1 MRWSARRP
9 NPVAFAVPARAPAAR
24 AFPTPFA
31 RSGRAFG
38 AIWPDPVAA
47 RYPSPMRP
55 LRRPHSRPLS
65 LSSMRR
71 FGAVIGI
78 ALASLTLGACAAF
91 LGDPA
96 RDARN
101 ACEKK
106 DGPSCFLAGNLVT
119 EKSGTNAEAIRLYVR
134 GCSVRHSPSCDAL
147 GNVKGALREQ
157 ALVGGCNAGDLVSCS
172 KRADELVT
180 AGNVDEARGI
190 RHEVCKK
197 SLTVVPGVAAR
208 EVEGIAEACASLA
221 RMIAAGEGGGRDDV
235 AAAKL
240 EVLAMSLRNEA
251 LYRHERED
259 DGKVLPDPAV
269 VAPEPPKRKG
279 GIKKAPPADP
289 TIAAR
294 EKFRRDFE
302 ARRAAREAWIASVQ
316 SGMNAASH
324 QKERGDPS
332 LPAPTALERAAAM
345 SPSAS
350 GAGAGPTQCQAC
362 VDSCGSM
369 NRCAADDFAGGRC
382 GHLRCA
388 GGGSCPDLDAC
399 VADCTSKAD
408 TCAKACGECAE
419 PPKSEPAMK
428 AGKQ

>member
-1 MRWSARRP
+1 
-9 NPVAFAVPARAPAAR
+9 
-24 AFPTPFA
+24 
-31 RSGRAFG
+31 
-38 AIWPDPVAA
+38 
-47 RYPSPMRP
+47 MRP
-55 LRRPHSRPLS
+55 LRRPPLRSLLPSRSPSSS
-65 LSSMRR
+65 LR
-71 FGAVIGI
+71 FGTTFGTAI
-78 ALASLTLGACAAF
+78 ASLALGACAAF

-106 DGPSCFLAGNLVT
+106 DGPSCFLAGNLVA
-119 EKSGTNAEAIRLYVR
+119 EKSGANAEAIRLYIR

-172 KRADELVT
+172 KRADELVA
-180 AGNVDEARGI
+180 AGNIDEARGI

-240 EVLAMSLRNEA
+240 DVLAVSLRNEA

-259 DGKVLPDPAV
+259 DAKVLPEPAV

-279 GIKKAPPADP
+279 GIKKAPPVDP
-289 TIAAR
+289 TTAAR
-294 EKFRRDFE
+294 EKFRREFE

-316 SGMNAASH
+316 SGMTAASQ
-324 QKERGDPS
+324 QKDRGDPS
-332 LPAPTALERAAAM
+332 LPTPTAIERATAM
-345 SPSAS
+345 MPGASSPSSATS
-350 GAGAGPTQCQAC
+350 GPSQCQSC
-362 VDSCGSM
+362 VDTCGA

-382 GHLRCA
+382 GHLRCPA
-388 GGGSCPDLDAC
+388 GAPCPDLDAC
-399 VADCTSKAD
+399 VAECTTRAD
-408 TCAKACGECAE
+408 ACTKACGDCTAE
-419 PPKSEPAMK
+419 PATKPAK
-428 AGKQ
+428 

>member
-1 MRWSARRP
+1 MRLLRPPFRR
-9 NPVAFAVPARAPAAR
+9 
-24 AFPTPFA
+24 
-31 RSGRAFG
+31 SSS
-38 AIWPDPVAA
+38 
-47 RYPSPMRP
+47 PSP
-55 LRRPHSRPLS
+55 SRGGFAGGVAL
-65 LSSMRR
+65 LGLLAVGASS
-71 FGAVIGI
+71 
-78 ALASLTLGACAAF
+78 CAAF

-106 DGPSCFLAGNLVT
+106 DGPSCFLAGNMVT
-119 EKSGTNAEAIRLYVR
+119 EKAGATNAEAIRLYVR

-147 GNVKGALREQ
+147 GNVKGPLREQ

-180 AGNVDEARGI
+180 SGNVDEARGI

-197 SLTVVPGVAAR
+197 SLTVVPGVPAR

-240 EVLAMSLRNEA
+240 DVLAMTLRNEA

-259 DGKVLPDPAV
+259 DAKVLPDPAV
-269 VAPEPPKRKG
+269 VAPEQPKRKSG
-279 GIKKAPPADP
+279 TKKAPPVDP

-294 EKFRRDFE
+294 EKFRREYE

-316 SGMNAASH
+316 TGMTVASKE
-324 QKERGDPS
+324 KERGDPS
-332 LPAPTALERAAAM
+332 LPAPTALERASSM
-345 SPSAS
+345 MPGAS
-350 GAGAGPTQCQAC
+350 GAASGPTHCQSC
-362 VDSCGSM
+362 IDGCGSM
-369 NRCAADDFAGGRC
+369 TRCAADDFAGGKC
-382 GHLRCA
+382 GHLRCP
-388 GGGSCPDLDAC
+388 GGGPCPDLDAC

-408 TCAKACGECAE
+408 LCTKACGDCAE
-419 PPKSEPAMK
+419 PSKPEPAPK
-428 AGKQ
+428 AVKP

>member
-1 MRWSARRP
+1 MRL
-9 NPVAFAVPARAPAAR
+9 
-24 AFPTPFA
+24 
-31 RSGRAFG
+31 
-38 AIWPDPVAA
+38 
-47 RYPSPMRP
+47 
-55 LRRPHSRPLS
+55 LRRPPSRSLLPSRSPLP
-65 LSSMRR
+65 SSPSSPSPR
-71 FGAVIGI
+71 FGAVIGVAI
-78 ALASLTLGACAAF
+78 ASLALGACAAF

-119 EKSGTNAEAIRLYVR
+119 EKSGTNAEAIRLYIR

-197 SLTVVPGVAAR
+197 SLTVVPGIAAR

-240 EVLAMSLRNEA
+240 DVLAMTLRNEA

-259 DGKVLPDPAV
+259 DAKVLPEPAV
-269 VAPEPPKRKG
+269 IAPEQPKRKG
-279 GIKKAPPADP
+279 ATKKAPPVDP

-294 EKFRRDFE
+294 EKFRREFE

-316 SGMNAASH
+316 SGMTAASQ
-324 QKERGDPS
+324 QKDRGDPS
-332 LPAPTALERAAAM
+332 LPTPTAIERATAM
-345 SPSAS
+345 MPGASSSSGPANAPS
-350 GAGAGPTQCQAC
+350 QCQSC
-362 VDSCGSM
+362 VDSCGSTT
-369 NRCAADDFAGGRC
+369 RCAADDFAGGRC
-382 GHLRCA
+382 GHLRCPA
-388 GGGSCPDLDAC
+388 GAPCPDLDAC
-399 VADCTSKAD
+399 VAECTTKAD
-408 TCAKACGECAE
+408 ACTKACGDCT
-419 PPKSEPAMK
+419 PEPATK
-428 AGKQ
+428 AAK

>member
-1 MRWSARRP
+1 MRL
-9 NPVAFAVPARAPAAR
+9 
-24 AFPTPFA
+24 
-31 RSGRAFG
+31 
-38 AIWPDPVAA
+38 
-47 RYPSPMRP
+47 
-55 LRRPHSRPLS
+55 LRRPPSRSPFHSRSPSPLATPARSSSS
-65 LSSMRR
+65 LPRSC
-71 FGAVIGI
+71 
-78 ALASLTLGACAAF
+78 ASLGVAIASLALGACAAF

-96 RDARN
+96 RDART

-119 EKSGTNAEAIRLYVR
+119 EKSGTTAEAIRLYTR

-172 KRADELVT
+172 KRADELVA

-197 SLTVVPGVAAR
+197 SLTVVPGIAAR

-240 EVLAMSLRNEA
+240 DVLAMSLRNEA

-259 DGKVLPDPAV
+259 DAKVLPEPAV

-279 GIKKAPPADP
+279 GIKKAPPVDP
-289 TIAAR
+289 TIASR
-294 EKFRRDFE
+294 EKFRRELE

-316 SGMNAASH
+316 SGMTAASQ
-324 QKERGDPS
+324 QKDRGDPS
-332 LPAPTALERAAAM
+332 LPTPTAIERATAM
-345 SPSAS
+345 MAGASSPS
-350 GAGAGPTQCQAC
+350 GAAKVPSQCQSC
-362 VDSCGSM
+362 VDSCGSA
-369 NRCAADDFAGGRC
+369 NRCAADDFAGGPC

-388 GGGSCPDLDAC
+388 AGAPCPDLDAC
-399 VADCTSKAD
+399 VAECTTKAD
-408 TCAKACGECAE
+408 ACTKACGDCTAE
-419 PPKSEPAMK
+419 PATK
-428 AGKQ
+428 AAK

>member
-1 MRWSARRP
+1 MRL
-9 NPVAFAVPARAPAAR
+9 
-24 AFPTPFA
+24 
-31 RSGRAFG
+31 
-38 AIWPDPVAA
+38 
-47 RYPSPMRP
+47 
-55 LRRPHSRPLS
+55 LRRPPSRSPS
-65 LSSMRR
+65 PAFSPSPRTR
-71 FGAVIGI
+71 GAFVATATLAVASF
-78 ALASLTLGACAAF
+78 ALASCAAF
-91 LGDPA
+91 LGDPS

-119 EKSGTNAEAIRLYVR
+119 EKSGTNAEAIRLYIR

-240 EVLAMSLRNEA
+240 DVLAMSLRNEA

-269 VAPEPPKRKG
+269 IAPEQPKRKG

-316 SGMNAASH
+316 SGMNAASQ

-332 LPAPTALERAAAM
+332 LPAPTALERATAM
-345 SPSAS
+345 LPSASGASAS
-350 GAGAGPTQCQAC
+350 GAGASGGPAQCQAC
-362 VDSCGSM
+362 VDGCGSM
-369 NRCAADDFAGGRC
+369 SRCAADDFAGGRC

-388 GGGSCPDLDAC
+388 GGGPCPDLDAC
-399 VADCTSKAD
+399 VADCTAKAD
-408 TCAKACGECAE
+408 TCAKACGYCAE
-419 PPKSEPAMK
+419 PAKSEPATK
-428 AGKQ
+428 AAKQ

>member
-1 MRWSARRP
+1 MRL
-9 NPVAFAVPARAPAAR
+9 
-24 AFPTPFA
+24 
-31 RSGRAFG
+31 
-38 AIWPDPVAA
+38 
-47 RYPSPMRP
+47 
-55 LRRPHSRPLS
+55 LRRPPSRSPFHSRSPSPLATPARSSSS
-65 LSSMRR
+65 LPRSC
-71 FGAVIGI
+71 
-78 ALASLTLGACAAF
+78 ASLGVAIASLALGACAAF

-96 RDARN
+96 RDART

-119 EKSGTNAEAIRLYVR
+119 EKSGTTAEAIRLYTR

-172 KRADELVT
+172 KRADELVA

-197 SLTVVPGVAAR
+197 SLTVVPGIAAR

-240 EVLAMSLRNEA
+240 DVLAMSLRNEA

-259 DGKVLPDPAV
+259 DAKVLPEPAV

-279 GIKKAPPADP
+279 GIKKAPPVDP

-294 EKFRRDFE
+294 ERFRRELE

-316 SGMNAASH
+316 SGMTAASQ
-324 QKERGDPS
+324 QKDRGDPS
-332 LPAPTALERAAAM
+332 LPTPTAIERATAM
-345 SPSAS
+345 MPGASSTSGSGNSPS
-350 GAGAGPTQCQAC
+350 QCQSC
-362 VDSCGSM
+362 LDGCGSA

-382 GHLRCA
+382 SHLRCA
-388 GGGSCPDLDAC
+388 AGAACPDLDTC
-399 VADCTSKAD
+399 VAECTTRAEAC
-408 TCAKACGECAE
+408 TKACGDCTE
-419 PPKSEPAMK
+419 PAKSEPATK
-428 AGKQ
+428 AAKQ